1 LRVANGCRQP
11 KAKVP
16 YSVDAMGALSSLL
29 LGSLSLRPY
38 VFGFLGIYLAV
49 AVAEWGWRRA
59 LGFTA
64 LAGGLA
70 FLAEWTS
77 TRVGVPFGIYHYT
90 GATAGREV
98 YLDNVP
104 LFDPLSF
111 PFLAYSSLGLA
122 RGILRRVGSGSPL
135 VASLTTGGL
144 MMALD
149 LVIDPLAVRGDR
161 WFLGR
166 IFYYPEPG
174 RYFGVPLANFAG
186 WAALGTVIAAAWI
199 LVVEPRLG
207 SPPDRRGARGRS
219 PALPSLVLYYAIL
232 AFNLTLTA
240 LVAEPRLFWT
250 GVLLHLPLGAVVL
263 WALYPRPRTA
273 EETLAVGPA

>member
-1 LRVANGCRQP
+1 
-11 KAKVP
+11 
-16 YSVDAMGALSSLL
+16 MGTLLSLV
-29 LGSLSLRPY
+29 LGSLTLRPY
-38 VFGFLGIYLAV
+38 VFGFLGVYLAV

-64 LAGGLA
+64 LASGLA

-77 TRVGVPFGIYHYT
+77 TRVGVPFGLYHYT
-90 GATAGREV
+90 GTTAGREV
-98 YLDNVP
+98 YLGNVP

-111 PFLAYSSLGLA
+111 TFLAYSSLGLA
-122 RGILRRVGSGSPL
+122 RGILRRVRSESPL
-135 VASLTTGGL
+135 LVSLTTGGL
-144 MMALD
+144 TMGLD

-174 RYFGVPLANFAG
+174 RYFGVPLSNFAG
-186 WAALGTVIAAAWI
+186 WAALGTAIAAAWI
-199 LVVEPRLG
+199 LGVQPRVG
-207 SPPDRRGARGRS
+207 APPDRRGARGRS
-219 PALPSLVLYYAIL
+219 PAFLSGVLYYVIL
-232 AFNLTLTA
+232 AFNLTVTA

-250 GVLLHLPLGAVVL
+250 GVVLHLPLGAVVL
-263 WALYPRPRTA
+263 WALYPRPRAA